1 MIFKPKI
8 SHQKPIKP
16 PLKADFNA
24 YFTQKRMIF
33 TPIYKI
39 CATPKGPFRVRF
51 PAGVPNKKEPSGSFL
66 FGVRCGSEPVVRPI
80 AQQWHEER
88 SDEVFPAATSFKK
101 ALGLFFVWL
110 SVRKRTRGSSHCAA
124 MARAQNNVRQT
135 ACADLREVF
144 PAGVPRRRKAAMSA
158 ASSLAAWPKGL
169 RLLFPHIC
177 CASVREP
184 YFSRAY
190 GLFFVWL
197 SMRKR
202 TLGSPHCAAMA
213 QKAKRR
219 QFSMRRGMFK
229 PRRGWRRWAPFSP
242 PSRRERRSPQRR

>member
-1 MIFKPKI
+1 MKSTAESPVKLPYKSDFTVKFECN
-8 SHQKPIKP
+8 SRY
-16 PLKADFNA
+16 LRSFETKA
-24 YFTQKRMIF
+24 
-33 TPIYKI
+33 
-39 CATPKGPFRVRF
+39 ATPKGPFRVRF
-51 PAGVPNKKEPSGSFL
+51 PAGVPNKKEPTGSFL
-66 FGVRCGSEPVVRPI
+66 FGFRCG
-80 AQQWHEER
+80 
-88 SDEVFPAATSFKK
+88 
-101 ALGLFFVWL
+101 
-110 SVRKRTRGSSHCAA
+110 KRTRGSSHCAA

-184 YFSRAY
+184 YFSRALW
-190 GLFFVWL
+190 LFFVWL

-202 TLGSPHCAAMA
+202 TRGSSHCAAMA

>member
-51 PAGVPNKKEPSGSFL
+51 PAGVP
-66 FGVRCGSEPVVRPI
+66 
-80 AQQWHEER
+80 
-88 SDEVFPAATSFKK
+88 
-101 ALGLFFVWL
+101 
-110 SVRKRTRGSSHCAA
+110 
-124 MARAQNNVRQT
+124 
-135 ACADLREVF
+135 
-144 PAGVPRRRKAAMSA
+144 RRRKAAMSA

-184 YFSRAY
+184 YFSRA
-190 GLFFVWL
+190 LWISFVWF
-197 SMRKR
+197 SVRKR
-202 TLGSPHCAAMA
+202 TRGSPHCAAMA
-213 QKAKRR
+213 QKAKRW
-219 QFSMRRGMFK
+219 QFPMRRGMFK